1 MPWLFV
7 PVSRPE
13 LIILTLVTL
22 LLAGCGTS
30 RAFLERVEYGYES
43 LPYQQEGLLPV
54 DPEGD
59 ARLIR
64 NLDRFPGK
72 LYTYLFEGHLP
83 QLYHMETL
91 HKTAELMRKIF

>member
-7 PVSRPE
+7 PVLRLE
-13 LIILTLVTL
+13 LIIWTLVIL
-22 LLAGCGTS
+22 LLAAGCGTT
-30 RAFLERVEYGYES
+30 RAFLEMVEDGYES
-43 LPYQQEGLLPV
+43 MPYQQEGLLPV

-72 LYTYLFEGHLP
+72 LYTWKCGGE
-83 QLYHMETL
+83 
-91 HKTAELMRKIF
+91 R